1 MDFWTFIYLFYSFVG
16 FYYLILFV
24 LIYFQNKNQVYE
36 SPDIKE
42 EHSLSIVV
50 PCFNEQESIGKT
62 IETLLDSDYKGL
74 KKVIVVDDK
83 STDDSFKIMKQYQKK
98 YPDKVLAVQTPKNTG
113 CAGGAKN
120 YGAKFVETEL
130 IGFTDADSYPEK
142 SAITRMI
149 GYFDDPKTGAVT
161 SRVLVYNRQKFLARL
176 QSIEY
181 KIIAFTRKLLGFVD
195 AIYVTN
201 GPLSIYRK
209 KGFDELGGFDLRN
222 MTEDIEIT
230 WHFVAAGYKVHMAI
244 PSKVYTV
251 VPDNFKAWLKQ
262 RTRWNIGGIQTIL
275 KYKKSF
281 FRCGMLGYFILPF
294 FITAWLLG
302 ITGLGIL
309 SYRLSEFF
317 LARFLT
323 AKQSIE
329 AEVAL
334 ITFNEF
340 QLAPNILLF
349 FGILLFVLS
358 LAYNILALT
367 YSRDENYKRHTVF
380 EFTIYL
386 CFYLL
391 VYPIVLIRSVYKFLQ
406 GRYAW

>member
-1 MDFWTFIYLFYSFVG
+1 MDFWTFIYLFYSFLG
-16 FYYLILFV
+16 FYYLTLFA
-24 LIYFQNKNQVYE
+24 LIYIQNRKEVYE
-36 SPDIKE
+36 SPDAEKQ
-42 EHSLSIVV
+42 HTLSIVV
-50 PCFNEQESIGKT
+50 PCYNEEKSIGKT
-62 IETLLDSDYKGL
+62 IETLLNSGYKGL
-74 KKVIVVDDK
+74 KKIIIVDDK
-83 STDDSFKIMKQYQKK
+83 STDNSYKIIKEYSKK
-98 YPDKVLAVQTPKNTG
+98 YSRVIAVQTPKNTG
-113 CAGGAKN
+113 CAAGAKN
-120 YGAKFVETEL
+120 YGAKFVDTEL
-130 IGFTDADSYPEK
+130 IGFTDADSYPK
-142 SAITRMI
+142 KDAIQKMM

-161 SRVLVYNRQKFLARL
+161 SRVLVFNRNKFLARL

-209 KGFDELGGFDLRN
+209 NVFDEIKGFDESN

-230 WHFVAAGYKVHMAI
+230 WHFVAKGYKVHMSV

-251 VPDNFKAWLKQ
+251 VPETFKDWIKQ
-262 RTRWNIGGIQTIL
+262 RTRWNIGGVQTIL

-281 FRCGMLGYFILPF
+281 LKCGMLGYFIIPF
-294 FITAWLLG
+294 FVTAWILG
-302 ITGLGIL
+302 VTGLIIL
-309 SYRLSEFF
+309 SYRLSEF
-317 LARFLT
+317 LLTRYLT

-334 ITFNEF
+334 MTFNDF
-340 QLAPNILLF
+340 HLAPNILLF

-358 LAYNILALT
+358 LTYNILALS
-367 YSRDENYKRHTVF
+367 YSREKEYKRHTIF

-391 VYPIVLIRSVYKFLQ
+391 VYPIVLIRSVYKFLR
-406 GRYAW
+406 GGYAW